1 MSNPKHAD
9 MQEVKYLVECIVDSI
24 KDEFLTRHPHS
35 YLVASMTWDSASISI
50 EAPRYNMAEVAKK
63 GLSAL
68 RFRPGTS
75 YATELDRIG
84 SYAMA
89 KLPKS
94 VNGSYTHTRVIRR
107 RVYTGNTRRFTTRPI
122 TSKDRTTITS
132 SVVVKKHKIVRKDG
146 RVVFRSYL
154 NMKVVPHW
162 RIERITE
169 TVGNAPVWQRIY
181 LGNHRDYIRRDI
193 HMGITKWARDLFPD
207 FKVEVRYS

>member
-1 MSNPKHAD
+1 MNTPKHAD
-9 MQEVKYLVECIVDSI
+9 MQEVKYLVECIVDAV
-24 KDEFLTRHPHS
+24 KDEFLTKHPHS

-94 VNGSYTHTRVIRR
+94 VKGSYTHTKVIRR
-107 RVYTGNTRRFTTRPI
+107 RVYTGNTRRFTMRPI
-122 TSKDRTTITS
+122 MMKDGTYRS
-132 SVVVKKHKIVRKDG
+132 GPVKKRKIVRKDG
-146 RVVFRSYL
+146 RVVFRDYR
-154 NMKVVPHW
+154 NMIVVPHW